1 VVPPRYTHVLID
13 ESQDIPASLL
23 QIIERGRQVLITL
36 GDEYQHAERDLV
48 KRKREVRQSDITYSV
63 RSGRNVERL
72 VNPLISR
79 HSEKTKVPFEG
90 AREADVGIEFYPQG
104 FVPPEGCVV
113 LTASPWDTMKWAM
126 QLHDANCLFS
136 FADMKAQRDLE
147 HFMTS
152 AIELFKV
159 DYYSAA
165 HSEKGP
171 HRYFSDL
178 PKWQQVHD
186 ANQFDEAFLWV
197 EAELEK
203 GFKVA
208 DLTRLNRMIGGP
220 GKSCLLMQAHEAGGM
235 EFNRVLLTPEL
246 LTNVQFKD
254 AYAFDQRICAV
265 YIAISRARQQ
275 LYLPYDVVE
284 WIEFHDYQKFRES
297 HGY

>member
-1 VVPPRYTHVLID
+1 M
-13 ESQDIPASLL
+13 
-23 QIIERGRQVLITL
+23 
-36 GDEYQHAERDLV
+36 
-48 KRKREVRQSDITYSV
+48 
-63 RSGRNVERL
+63 
-72 VNPLISR
+72 
-79 HSEKTKVPFEG
+79 
-90 AREADVGIEFYPQG
+90 
-104 FVPPEGCVV
+104 V

-159 DYYSAA
+159 DYYSSA

-178 PKWQQVHD
+178 PKWQQVRE

-220 GKSCLLMQAHEAGGM
+220 GKSCLPMQAHEAGGM
-235 EFNRVLLTPEL
+235 EFDRVLLTPEL